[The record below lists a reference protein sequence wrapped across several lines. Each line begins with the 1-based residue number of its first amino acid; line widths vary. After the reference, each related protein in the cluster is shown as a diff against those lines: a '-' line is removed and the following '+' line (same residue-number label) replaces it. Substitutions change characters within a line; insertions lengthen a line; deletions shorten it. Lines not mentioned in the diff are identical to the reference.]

1 MKKLIFFFS
10 FLTIGAIV
18 NAQTAD
24 QNVIGSAG
32 GYDTTNNVKV
42 SWTVGEVIT
51 ETATDGNN
59 TLTQGFHQTN
69 LTVTQIEEA
78 LINSENF
85 SINIFP
91 NPAVYSVSM
100 EVTAESIKGLK
111 YELNDNNGKLLLKG
125 KFTNKLEKI
134 DFTIYQPSIYYIRI
148 YNDKGTFSD
157 TYKVVKDRK

>member
-1 MKKLIFFFS
+1 MKQLIFLFS
-10 FLTIGAIV
+10 FLTIGAMV
-18 NAQTAD
+18 NAQSAD

-42 SWTVGEVIT
+42 SWTVGEVVT

-69 LTVTQIEEA
+69 LTITQIEED
-78 LINSENF
+78 LINTENF
-85 SINIFP
+85 SINIYP
-91 NPAVYSVSM
+91 NPAVHSVSM
-100 EVTAESIKGLK
+100 EVTAESVKGLK

-125 KFTNKLEKI
+125 NFLNKTEKI

-148 YNDKGTFSD
+148 YNDKGTFVD

>member
-1 MKKLIFFFS
+1 MKQLIFLFS

-18 NAQTAD
+18 NAQSAD

-32 GYDTTNNVKV
+32 GYDTTSNVKV
-42 SWTVGEVIT
+42 SWTVGEVVT

-69 LTVTQIEEA
+69 LTITQIEED
-78 LINSENF
+78 LINTDNF
-85 SINIFP
+85 SINIYP
-91 NPAVYSVSM
+91 NPAVHSVSM

-125 KFTNKLEKI
+125 NFLNKTEKI

-148 YNDKGTFSD
+148 YNDKGTFAD